1 MGSYPHVN
9 PGDAFQP
16 SVQEENDIRD
26 LLNAVGR
33 DGVRANRGGTNVENI
48 CINAYNPGSSVI
60 EAGTVVIFADAP
72 MIEGAVQVT
81 AMAAGSDVTE
91 WAIAQEEIPAHGF
104 GSVLVMGVTIV
115 PISGEE
121 TGNYVVP
128 NGGGATFS
136 RSSNGI
142 AKILRLLGSTSALI
156 LVGSSSGGGGISY
169 VAGDGIDGDLITGG
183 TIAGNYIGGTN
194 VNIVPV
200 QGSTNGQMQIDFSGG
215 GGVVEYDGPFTVTM
229 TGTSVCKVW
238 NPHVDL
244 LAGKIRI
251 GSRTFSVDPKT
262 DISVSWNGHVY
273 VTVTYNSS
281 LQDKYAIDFTSTLP
295 MNPDLQPQ
303 FWYRELAFVDGYG
316 VAHQSYW
323 GGNIEIEGRWCD

>member
-9 PGDAFQP
+9 PGDVFKP

-33 DGVRANRGGTNVENI
+33 DGVRSVRGGMNVENI
-48 CINAYNPGSSVI
+48 CINAYNPGT
-60 EAGTVVIFADAP
+60 EAIPSGTVVIFADAP
-72 MIEGAVQVT
+72 MIEGAVQVAAMLEEDET
-81 AMAAGSDVTE
+81 AE

-104 GSVLVMGVTIV
+104 GSILVMGAVIV
-115 PISGEE
+115 SISGE
-121 TGNYVVP
+121 TGDYAVP
-128 NGGGATFS
+128 VGGGAAFARAATGVA
-136 RSSNGI
+136 R
-142 AKILRLLGSTSALI
+142 ILRLIGSTSALV

-215 GGVVEYDGPFTVTM
+215 GGTAEYSGPFTVEM
-229 TGTSVCKVW
+229 TGTSVCKVY
-238 NPHVDL
+238 NPNNSL
-244 LAGKIRI
+244 LAGTVRI
-251 GSRTFSVDPKT
+251 GSLSLSVSTKT
-262 DISVSWNGHVY
+262 NISVSWNAAVY
-273 VTVTYNSS
+273 ITVTYNPSTK
-281 LQDKYAIDFTSTLP
+281 DYTVDCTSTLP
-295 MNPDLQPQ
+295 TNYDSLPQ
-303 FWYRELAFVDGYG
+303 FWYRELATVDGYG
-316 VAHQSYW
+316 VVHQSYW

>member
-1 MGSYPHVN
+1 MGYWPDVN
-9 PGDAFQP
+9 PGQAFQP
-16 SVQEENDIRD
+16 SAQLENDVRH
-26 LLNAVGR
+26 LVNRGGLV
-33 DGVRANRGGTNVENI
+33 GVRANGGGMQVENI
-48 CINAYNPGSSVI
+48 CINAYNPGETAIS
-60 EAGTVVIFADAP
+60 A
-72 MIEGAVQVT
+72 GAVVVLLDAAMVEGCVQVVE
-81 AMAAGSDVTE
+81 MESGSDDAE
-91 WAIAQEEIPAHGF
+91 WAIAQEQIEAHQF
-104 GSVLVMGVTIV
+104 GSILVMGAVVV
-115 PISGEE
+115 PISGE
-121 TGNYVVP
+121 TGDYAVP
-128 NGGGATFS
+128 IGGGAAFERAATGVA
-136 RSSNGI
+136 R
-142 AKILRLLGSTSALI
+142 ILRLLGSTSALI